1 MNGKLTRA
9 RFYPQSASDKRVR
22 LTQMDYI
29 YFAAKVQI
37 AIESERLWP
46 LKFVQ
51 LTACRAS
58 DIFPDRGM
66 GV

>member
-1 MNGKLTRA
+1 
-9 RFYPQSASDKRVR
+9 
-22 LTQMDYI
+22 MDYI
-29 YFAAKVQI
+29 YFAARVQI

-58 DIFPDRGM
+58 DIFPDREM